1 MNFIIVK
8 PQLSKEELIE
18 LIIKEFPPTKEDI
31 LDEIYE
37 GLIHLQVGVL
47 ADYTNQCIQ
56 KSRFDEVSRIFQFFD
71 AVILVG
77 ALQYL
82 YEPNDCFREVKRVLK
97 PGGFAFVMSAPRSDV
112 HSRMCLMLEEAGFRI
127 DFTPIAWTYAT
138 GFPKAMNIGKAVDK
152 LTK

>member
-71 AVILVG
+71 AVIDKVDSETDNAFYVSFLEHIDMDDG
-77 ALQYL
+77 SNKQNEAIKLLPKKYL
-82 YEPNDCFREVKRVLK
+82 
-97 PGGFAFVMSAPRSDV
+97 
-112 HSRMCLMLEEAGFRI
+112 EAYKGLRTFS
-127 DFTPIAWTYAT
+127 
-138 GFPKAMNIGKAVDK
+138 
-152 LTK
+152 

>member
-71 AVILVG
+71 
-77 ALQYL
+77 
-82 YEPNDCFREVKRVLK
+82 K
-97 PGGFAFVMSAPRSDV
+97 
-112 HSRMCLMLEEAGFRI
+112 
-127 DFTPIAWTYAT
+127 
-138 GFPKAMNIGKAVDK
+138 
-152 LTK
+152 

>member
-71 AVILVG
+71 AVIDKVDSETDNAFYVSFLEHIDMDDG
-77 ALQYL
+77 SNKQNEAIKLLPKKYL
-82 YEPNDCFREVKRVLK
+82 
-97 PGGFAFVMSAPRSDV
+97 
-112 HSRMCLMLEEAGFRI
+112 EAYKGLRNFS
-127 DFTPIAWTYAT
+127 
-138 GFPKAMNIGKAVDK
+138 
-152 LTK
+152 